1 MEGREPE
8 IETPGKED
16 ASFGSY
22 LRGLR
27 LAAGLTQE
35 ELALRAGLS
44 PNAVGALERGARRRP
59 YPHTVRSLSDALNL
73 PEGERAAL
81 LAAVP
86 GQGGGPVGRADAGG
100 YPPVSPAVSA
110 FPRAATPLVGRGR
123 EVEEVGEMLARPEV
137 RLLTLTGTGGVGKT
151 RLAVEVARD
160 R

>member
-1 MEGREPE
+1 MWKLWGCGARMGARSWLRPRWAESPGPAIGILWLVEGREPE

-59 YPHTVRSLSDALNL
+59 YPHTVRSLSDALN
-73 PEGERAAL
+73 
-81 LAAVP
+81 
-86 GQGGGPVGRADAGG
+86 
-100 YPPVSPAVSA
+100 
-110 FPRAATPLVGRGR
+110 
-123 EVEEVGEMLARPEV
+123 
-137 RLLTLTGTGGVGKT
+137 
-151 RLAVEVARD
+151 
-160 R
+160 

>member
-1 MEGREPE
+1 M
-8 IETPGKED
+8 ETPGKED

-59 YPHTVRSLSDALNL
+59 YPHTVRALSDALNL

-86 GQGGGPVGRADAGG
+86 GQGGEPAGRADAGG
-100 YPPVSPAVSA
+100 TRRCCPRSPT
-110 FPRAATPLVGRGR
+110 FPAPLPRSLAASGRWRRWGR
-123 EVEEVGEMLARPEV
+123 
-137 RLLTLTGTGGVGKT
+137 
-151 RLAVEVARD
+151 
-160 R
+160 

>member
-1 MEGREPE
+1 MALWKLWGARIWSPFLVAARPRRAKSSGAAIGILWSVERREPE

-73 PEGERAAL
+73 AEGKRAAL

-86 GQGGGPVGRADAGG
+86 GQGGGTVGRAD
-100 YPPVSPAVSA
+100 
-110 FPRAATPLVGRGR
+110 T
-123 EVEEVGEMLARPEV
+123 
-137 RLLTLTGTGGVGKT
+137 
-151 RLAVEVARD
+151 
-160 R
+160 